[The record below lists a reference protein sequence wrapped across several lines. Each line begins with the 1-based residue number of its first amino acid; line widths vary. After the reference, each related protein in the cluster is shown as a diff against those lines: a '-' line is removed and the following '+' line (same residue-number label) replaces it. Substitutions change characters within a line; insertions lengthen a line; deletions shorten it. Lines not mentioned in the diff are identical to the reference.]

1 MMADERKRTREA
13 LRDILVNAKTIAVVG
28 FTDKPDKP
36 NHTIP
41 AYLQTQGY
49 RMIPVNPNLAEGL
62 GEQAYASVRDI
73 PEAVDVVQIFRP
85 SETVLPIVEDA
96 IANGAKVIWMQ
107 TGIVNEA
114 AAQRA
119 EAAGLR
125 VVMDTCMGVTHR
137 ALRAAGAL

>member
-1 MMADERKRTREA
+1 MTANQGKPNWAA
-13 LRDILVNAKTIAVVG
+13 LRDILRDARTVAVVG
-28 FTDKPDKP
+28 FTDTPNKP

-49 RMIPVNPNLAEGL
+49 RILPVNPKLTEGL
-62 GEQAYASVRDI
+62 GEKAYASVRDI

-85 SETVLPIVEDA
+85 SEAVPSIVEDA
-96 IANGAKVIWMQ
+96 LANGARVIWMQ

-114 AAQRA
+114 AAQLA

-125 VVMDTCMGVTHR
+125 VVMDTCMAVTHR